1 MRRVTLSL
9 VVLAVVGLTASTA
22 LAGTSS
28 PKVSLHMGTTLV
40 GHHGGHGYSYGH
52 GSYGHGSY
60 GHGYRSPYHSRYR
73 SPYRSQYYGRGP
85 RIIYPAPGHPPV
97 VIPFPGH
104 PPVVHPPVYRR
115 RSSYYGPHSGIH
127 YRGPGFGISIGF

>member
-9 VVLAVVGLTASTA
+9 VVLAIVGLAASTA

-28 PKVSLHMGTTLV
+28 PTVSLHLGTTLV

-52 GSYGHGSY
+52 GGYAHRSYGY
-60 GHGYRSPYHSRYR
+60 GYR
-73 SPYRSQYYGRGP
+73 SPYRSYRYGHGMGYRY
-85 RIIYPAPGHPPV
+85 IHPPV

-104 PPVVHPPVYRR
+104 PPVVHPPIYRHR
-115 RSSYYGPHSGIH
+115 YYYRPHSGIH